1 MACRWHGR
9 INRGWNPTYES
20 ILLLP
25 LALIYFASYTSW
37 FLHSPRPS
45 LSAMAAELPPL
56 RFKTMASL
64 ASLRW
69 LMGWQA
75 PGLAPKLKHGA
86 ASLGNMRPW
95 DFIFFAMYALAGLV
109 PPLSSFFLTLLKYY
123 GLQLEHLS
131 PNSIAL
137 VAIFI
142 HICEMFM
149 GVRPSMRLFRRFFI
163 LKVASQHPPLIGG
176 YYFHSRTQGHPVTSH
191 PFPLAGGSARE
202 KIGRWCRRTSMTDSH
217 FLPVL
222 RPSTALIG

>member
-1 MACRWHGR
+1 VADGLAGAWSRSQAEAWGCIAGQHEAVGLYLFCGVRP
-9 INRGWNPTYES
+9 GWAGAAAV
-20 ILLLP
+20 LLLP
-25 LALIYFASYTSW
+25 HVL
-37 FLHSPRPS
+37 
-45 LSAMAAELPPL
+45 E
-56 RFKTMASL
+56 
-64 ASLRW
+64 
-69 LMGWQA
+69 
-75 PGLAPKLKHGA
+75 
-86 ASLGNMRPW
+86 
-95 DFIFFAMYALAGLV
+95 
-109 PPLSSFFLTLLKYY
+109 YY

-149 GVRPSMRLFRRFFI
+149 GVRSSMRLFRRFFI
-163 LKVASQHPPLIGG
+163 LKVANQHPPLIGG

-202 KIGRWCRRTSMTDSH
+202 KIGRWCRQTSMTDSH